1 MLISGQLLVG
11 ILLFNKKMTKDE
23 KKIAIVP
30 CFGSITHD
38 ILFEHIAKRFGL
50 DTSCYR
56 DIQKGMFKRKG
67 IYTSA
72 FRTVLILIVNIKK
85 IIKQNV
91 REIEYSGVK
100 IGLNINEEVIACSK
114 TATCHNTLLIIKKTL
129 KAVLIVDSYTP
140 WFSSGRVELVLC
152 GDEAYVFSGVCAQIA
167 CLYNIPCYCIKG
179 GYEVYASKYDCLW
192 KTGFRRDDFDA
203 ERLLG
208 LDESVLKE
216 SEPILE
222 RLCSNDKGALYYMPT
237 SDSGSLSK
245 KTIDYD
251 GLEIIIFAHDFFDAP
266 GIRGGNIYAN
276 HVEWLER
283 TLDFLLRNKT
293 KVGVRFH
300 PNSRPKNRPIIDKLK
315 KKYNSKVMW
324 VDGDLNLKS
333 LRGEIKGRVTVYG
346 TICLE
351 AAYLGIPVVSA
362 GRTQWS
368 LVNVAQESV
377 DEEVYRG
384 NLLELL
390 SSNGRLD
397 KRETLERKD
406 NAIKVFALGFLER
419 KAGGKTIHYPFD
431 DIDVDLWSSIYR
443 EAYPDNIYQRRDRFL
458 KSDLGER
465 LAYNAVKKEDIIKI
479 FD

>member
-1 MLISGQLLVG
+1 MLS
-11 ILLFNKKMTKDE
+11 DE
-23 KKIAIVP
+23 L
-30 CFGSITHD
+30 T
-38 ILFEHIAKRFGL
+38 
-50 DTSCYR
+50 
-56 DIQKGMFKRKG
+56 
-67 IYTSA
+67 
-72 FRTVLILIVNIKK
+72 
-85 IIKQNV
+85 
-91 REIEYSGVK
+91 
-100 IGLNINEEVIACSK
+100 
-114 TATCHNTLLIIKKTL
+114 
-129 KAVLIVDSYTP
+129 
-140 WFSSGRVELVLC
+140 
-152 GDEAYVFSGVCAQIA
+152 
-167 CLYNIPCYCIKG
+167 
-179 GYEVYASKYDCLW
+179 
-192 KTGFRRDDFDA
+192 
-203 ERLLG
+203 
-208 LDESVLKE
+208 
-216 SEPILE
+216 
-222 RLCSNDKGALYYMPT
+222 
-237 SDSGSLSK
+237 
-245 KTIDYD
+245 
-251 GLEIIIFAHDFFDAP
+251 
-266 GIRGGNIYAN
+266 
-276 HVEWLER
+276 
-283 TLDFLLRNKT
+283 
-293 KVGVRFH
+293 
-300 PNSRPKNRPIIDKLK
+300 IIDKLK

-333 LRGEIKGRVTVYG
+333 LRGEIKGIVTVYG